1 MNESKRKDSYPSIC
15 SVLEILG
22 AKWSFLVIAALSNGT
37 MRFQQLHREVA
48 VVRTQSLTNVLRH
61 LEHSGIVH
69 REVIPTV
76 PVSVHYSLT
85 EKGRDFQD
93 ALKEMERWAERW
105 RDRAGTD

>member
-1 MNESKRKDSYPSIC
+1 MDDKKHEESYPSIC

-22 AKWSFLVIAALSNGT
+22 AKWSFLVIAALSKGN
-37 MRFQQLHREVA
+37 MRFQQLHRKVA

-61 LEHSGIVH
+61 LEQSGIVH

-76 PVSVHYSLT
+76 PVSVRYSLT

-105 RDRAGTD
+105 GDNAVKD